1 MNTVFDSRR
10 QKGLILASGSPRRAA
25 LLDLVGIPF
34 ETMLSD
40 VQEDLGSLDPAEHVL
55 QMSRKKALAV
65 ARKLKQ
71 GLVLGADTIVA
82 INGQVLG
89 KPRHP
94 EEAACMLRQLAG
106 RTHKVFTGLTLI
118 DVSQD
123 HSLSDFVVTLV
134 KMRSFSQEEIDW
146 YVATGEPMDK
156 AGAYG
161 IQSKGAVLIERIE
174 GCFYNVVGL
183 PLAKLVQMLHDMGYV
198 YWK

>member
-1 MNTVFDSRR
+1 MNTLFDSRQ
-10 QKGLILASGSPRRAA
+10 QKRLILASGSPRRAA
-25 LLDLVGIPF
+25 LLDLIGIPF
-34 ETMLSD
+34 QTILSD
-40 VQEDLGSLDPAEHVL
+40 VQEDLGPLDPAEHVL
-55 QMSRKKALAV
+55 RISQEKALDV

-82 INGQVLG
+82 IDGQILG
-89 KPRHP
+89 KPRHT
-94 EEAACMLRQLAG
+94 EEAACMLRRLAG
-106 RTHKVFTGLTLI
+106 QAHNVFTGLTLI
-118 DVSQD
+118 DVSQNRR
-123 HSLSDFVVTLV
+123 LSDFVVTLV

-161 IQSKGAVLIERIE
+161 IQGKGAVLIERIE

-183 PLAKLVQMLHDMGYV
+183 PLAKLVQMLYSMGYV